1 MIVARRDRPS
11 VIDRGQVNRLRAVVA
26 LVACFSGSSALV
38 AQEARAAEEKRPLP
52 EYGGTEKPSCALCWP
67 ARVALFPLRMANEIF
82 LRQPLGFLLRTG
94 EKEEPISSD
103 DTSEGHEV
111 APVFAIDPGF
121 NARFGL
127 TGTIRDRGVRV
138 PMLAEGGVSTYT
150 FAVAP
155 SVVLPGRDAG
165 TTLGLF
171 AVVARRPDAIYAW
184 TGTRVAIERGETGFR
199 STGRLGSF
207 FTVGAAIGVR
217 GVQVETAPVQEDY
230 VAVFQR
236 LDVVFD
242 STREKHPRE
251 KSTPRSIRTDGV
263 RLALASEHAAT
274 AADREQWVSYG
285 GTLLGSLDTGLA
297 RIIELSATVRM
308 VDPIASFRLPWTEQ
322 LPLGG
327 DILRGHLEGR
337 VRGRSVMVYGA
348 QWRWPVWTFLEGF
361 VLGELGNAFDKHFE
375 NLTLKRMR
383 ISAVAGFRH
392 QSLSGYV
399 FEIMSGIGTDTIE
412 AHARVSSVRFL
423 FGASRAL

>member
-1 MIVARRDRPS
+1 VAIVAC
-11 VIDRGQVNRLRAVVA
+11 L
-26 LVACFSGSSALV
+26 SGSSALSSN
-38 AQEARAAEEKRPLP
+38 EARADVAKRPVP
-52 EYGGTEKPSCALCWP
+52 DYGGTEQPSCAICWP
-67 ARVALFPLRMANEIF
+67 ARVALFPLRMANEIL

-94 EKEEPISSD
+94 EKEEPISAD

-121 NARFGL
+121 DARFGL
-127 TGTIRDRGVRV
+127 TGTVRDGAVRV
-138 PMLAEGGVSTYT
+138 PMLAEGGRSTYT

-155 SVVLPGRDAG
+155 SVVMPGTHAG
-165 TTLGLF
+165 TTVGAF
-171 AVVARRPDAIYAW
+171 ALLARRPDAIYAW
-184 TGTRVAIERGETGFR
+184 TGTRVAIDRGETGFR
-199 STGRLGSF
+199 TTGRLGSF
-207 FTVGAAIGVR
+207 FTVGAAVGMRGVR
-217 GVQVETAPVQEDY
+217 VDTAPVQEDY

-263 RLALASEHAAT
+263 RIALAGEHAAT

-297 RIIELSATVRM
+297 RIIELSATIRM
-308 VDPIASFRLPWTEQ
+308 VDPIASPHLPWTEQ

-337 VRGRSVMVYGA
+337 ARGRSVMVYGA

-361 VLGELGNAFDKHFE
+361 LLGELGNAFDKHFE

-383 ISAVAGFRH
+383 ISAVAGMRH

-412 AHARVSSVRFL
+412 ANARVSSVRFL
-423 FGASRAL
+423 FAASRAL